1 MFITLKTG
9 RNKVETDVNVDNIVN
24 VEHPESNSLQ
34 LHMTSGGPIT
44 VPDMTL
50 EQFRA
55 ALSTA
60 RHNQVLEEARIRQS
74 VLGTKPAA
82 TKPDAAKD

>member
-1 MFITLKTG
+1 
-9 RNKVETDVNVDNIVN
+9 
-24 VEHPESNSLQ
+24 
-34 LHMTSGGPIT
+34 
-44 VPDMTL
+44 MTL